1 MPPKTIFTKE
11 QLIDAAFEIAN
22 EEGFDSIT
30 IRRVAKML
38 NSSIAPI
45 YANSKDVNELKSE
58 VVKKAIEIC
67 KEIFEQQDSRDPFL
81 NIGISSVIFAKRYP
95 LLFDAIALNSNDQ
108 YKQQIDP
115 SFALSIMKQD
125 NSLSSFS
132 DYELQIL
139 LLKMQAI
146 QSGLAVLAKTKLY
159 DDIISDELIIQI
171 LDSTGKDII
180 NGMKHRNKI
189 QGD

>member
-1 MPPKTIFTKE
+1 MR
-11 QLIDAAFEIAN
+11 L
-22 EEGFDSIT
+22 
-30 IRRVAKML
+30 L
-38 NSSIAPI
+38 
-45 YANSKDVNELKSE
+45 
-58 VVKKAIEIC
+58 KKAIEIC

-108 YKQQIDP
+108 YKQQIYP
-115 SFALSIMKQD
+115 SFALSIMKQE

-139 LLKMQAI
+139 LLKMQAM

-159 DDIISDELIIQI
+159 DDILSDELIIQI

-189 QGD
+189 QGN

>member
-95 LLFDAIALNSNDQ
+95 LLVDAIALNSNDQ

-159 DDIISDELIIQI
+159 DDILSDELIIQI

>member
-139 LLKMQAI
+139 LLKMQAM

-159 DDIISDELIIQI
+159 DDILSDELIIQI